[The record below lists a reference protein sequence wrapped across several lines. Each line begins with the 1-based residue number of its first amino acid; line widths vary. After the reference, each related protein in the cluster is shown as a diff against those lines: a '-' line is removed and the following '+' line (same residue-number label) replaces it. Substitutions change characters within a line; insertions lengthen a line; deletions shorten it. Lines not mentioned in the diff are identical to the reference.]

1 MKKTI
6 VILLLALLGGTHA
19 YSQTELYGT
28 SLRIGKIGD
37 IGNKNVPVG
46 GLTQQY
52 NIDFTGYRDVRP
64 DQVGARISALR
75 FNNNAA
81 NLSYIQKTGLAFY
94 TNPSGLESG
103 TTDLKERMR
112 ISPNGYIGIGT
123 TTPSEMLDVE
133 GSIKT
138 KNGLSIGKVGD
149 PGNTKVAIGEIT
161 QQYNIDFTGY
171 RDVRPDQ
178 VGARISA
185 LRFNNNAANLSYI
198 QNTGLAF
205 YTNPS
210 GLESGTTDLKER
222 MRILPNGNIGI
233 GTTNPTEMLE
243 VAGTIR
249 AREVKIEINAGAD
262 YVFEKDYELLPLS
275 QVKGFIK
282 DNKHLPDIPSEKEM
296 QENGLNVN
304 EFQINLLKKVE
315 ELTLYIIQQDD
326 KINKLEKELVK
337 LKSED

>member
-75 FNNNAA
+75 FNYYTA
-81 NLSYIQKTGLAFY
+81 NV
-94 TNPSGLESG
+94 P
-103 TTDLKERMR
+103 
-112 ISPNGYIGIGT
+112 
-123 TTPSEMLDVE
+123 
-133 GSIKT
+133 
-138 KNGLSIGKVGD
+138 
-149 PGNTKVAIGEIT
+149 
-161 QQYNIDFTGY
+161 
-171 RDVRPDQ
+171 
-178 VGARISA
+178 
-185 LRFNNNAANLSYI
+185 YI

-205 YTNPS
+205 YTNPK
-210 GLESGTTDLKER
+210 GNESGDVDLQER

-233 GTTNPTEMLE
+233 GTTTPSYELHLIGNLYADDIVSPNIYIPTKNVLNGWGYCYLQYTGHSLVIGSKPSVHAHNRLELKPGGSDKGELHSTLQIYKSPKENTHDCMVQFTSQTGGVNYINSGKVGIGTTNPIEMLE

>member
-6 VILLLALLGGTHA
+6 VILLLAILGGTHA

-52 NIDFTGYRDVRP
+52 NIHFTGYRDVRP

-75 FNNNAA
+75 FNYYAA
-81 NLSYIQKTGLAFY
+81 NV
-94 TNPSGLESG
+94 P
-103 TTDLKERMR
+103 
-112 ISPNGYIGIGT
+112 
-123 TTPSEMLDVE
+123 
-133 GSIKT
+133 
-138 KNGLSIGKVGD
+138 
-149 PGNTKVAIGEIT
+149 
-161 QQYNIDFTGY
+161 
-171 RDVRPDQ
+171 
-178 VGARISA
+178 
-185 LRFNNNAANLSYI
+185 YI

-205 YTNPS
+205 YTNPK
-210 GLESGTTDLKER
+210 GNESGDIDLQER

-233 GTTNPTEMLE
+233 GTTKPTEMLE

-262 YVFEKDYELLPLS
+262 YVFEEDYELRPLS

-282 DNKHLPDIPSEKEM
+282 DNKHLPDISSEKEM

-304 EFQINLLKKVE
+304 EFQINLLKEVE

>member
-37 IGNKNVPVG
+37 IGNKDVPVG

-75 FNNNAA
+75 FNYYTA
-81 NLSYIQKTGLAFY
+81 NV
-94 TNPSGLESG
+94 P
-103 TTDLKERMR
+103 
-112 ISPNGYIGIGT
+112 
-123 TTPSEMLDVE
+123 
-133 GSIKT
+133 
-138 KNGLSIGKVGD
+138 
-149 PGNTKVAIGEIT
+149 
-161 QQYNIDFTGY
+161 
-171 RDVRPDQ
+171 
-178 VGARISA
+178 
-185 LRFNNNAANLSYI
+185 YI

-205 YTNPS
+205 YTNPK
-210 GLESGTTDLKER
+210 GNESGDVDLQER
-222 MRILPNGNIGI
+222 MRILPNGNIGIGTTTPSYKLHLIGNLYADDIVSPNIYIPTKNVLNGWGYCYLQYAGHSLVVGSKPGIYGYNRLELKPGGSDKGELHSTLQIYKSLKENTHDCMVQFTSQTGGVNYINSGKVGI

-262 YVFEKDYELLPLS
+262 YVFEEDYELLPLS